1 MQILQRLVF
10 CALVASLLIGCGKP
24 LANFKYGVYDPIS
37 SKIIDQQEGVIPE
50 APVRIEFSNQSERA
64 ESYEWDFGDGS
75 FSSDPN
81 PVHEYRSSGNFLV
94 TLVARKGNK
103 ETTYTKRIVINAPE
117 RCLVEISTS
126 LGNIVVWLYDNTPKH
141 RDNFIKLAEEG
152 FYNDLLFHRVIQG
165 FMVQGGDP
173 DSKGAEAGVALGRGG
188 PGYTVAEEI
197 GAGNVHVKGALAAAR
212 KSDQVN
218 PNRASSGSQFYL
230 VQGAPVSDKVLDQME
245 ARNGMRYSPEQ
256 REAYVKYGGT
266 PHLDGLYTV
275 FGKVVEGLDV
285 IDQIAA
291 QKVDGANR
299 PYEDIKMTVQVVK

>member
-1 MQILQRLVF
+1 MLRTIIF
-10 CALVASLLIGCGKP
+10 CALVASLLVSCGKTV
-24 LANFKYGVYDPIS
+24 ASFQYGVYDPIS
-37 SKIIDQQEGVIPE
+37 SKVLDQPEGVIPQ
-50 APVRIEFSNQSERA
+50 APVRIEFTNQSERA

-81 PVHEYRSSGNFLV
+81 PVHEYRTSGNFLV
-94 TLVARKGNK
+94 SLKAIKGRRVAM
-103 ETTYTKRIVINAPE
+103 YTKRIVINAPE

-126 LGNIVVWLYDNTPKH
+126 LGNIVIWLYDNTPKH
-141 RDNFIKLAEEG
+141 RDNFIKLVEEG

-173 DSKGAEAGVALGRGG
+173 DSKGADPGVALGRGG
-188 PGYTVAEEI
+188 PGYTVPEEI

-230 VQGAPVSDKVLDQME
+230 VQGAPVSDKVLDQMQ
-245 ARNGMRYSPEQ
+245 AKNGMRYSPEQ

-275 FGKVVEGLDV
+275 FGKVVEGLEV

-299 PYEDIKMTVQVVK
+299 PYKDIKMTVQVIK